1 MYFSKKK
8 FKLNLLYTTR
18 DNDARSNRTITIAG
32 RVRPTTSASSI
43 QKDCSFALL
52 TFNVSVLF

>member
-18 DNDARSNRTITIAG
+18 DNDARSNRTITTTG

-43 QKDCSFALL
+43 QKDCNFTLL
-52 TFNVSVLF
+52 TFNVSA